1 MNFLYDYIVERNR
14 KTPGKTV
21 QHEIGIIS
29 ENPLDYPT
37 TIFANNHDS
46 IFSKSA
52 ETSLRNRI
60 VVNSD
65 GVFDFITPI
74 KAIFMTNEPSALSIN
89 QNATTQLLGTSK

>member
-1 MNFLYDYIVERNR
+1 MERNR
-14 KTPGKTV
+14 KTSGKSI
-21 QHEIGIIS
+21 QHEIGITS
-29 ENPLDYPT
+29 ESPLDHPT

-46 IFSKSA
+46 VFSKSA

-74 KAIFMTNEPSALSIN
+74 KTIFMTNEPSASSIN
-89 QNATTQLLGTSK
+89 QNATTKLLGTSK